1 MKTVVVVWKQRL
13 VQPTTRREN
22 MSFWG
27 IGDLLRGVCGM
38 FEACREMGYTMYVD
52 MRHHPL
58 GRLFKP
64 IPHAHEAAVDSI
76 KDSLS
81 CNTFESNNAI
91 KRFLSDKLRR
101 SDLWCGFVWAGLY
114 IFQKPLSEECKAFV
128 RSILVPTDE
137 YAAYIDAHLP
147 TSEYNITHFR
157 LGDATI
163 NSSSVT
169 IPPSVLRLLEDSP
182 SGTNILIS
190 DSDVLRKTA
199 LELHPAKYIALDT
212 HTCHV
217 GIETDIEK
225 VKSTIVEFIAA
236 SRAKSINTFS
246 VYSWISGFVN
256 TVHMIYDVPLT
267 AMKAR

>member
-13 VQPTTRREN
+13 VKSNGRVDT
-22 MSFWG
+22 SFWG
-27 IGDLLRGVCGM
+27 FGDLLRGVCGM
-38 FEACREMGYTMYVD
+38 YELCRELGYTMYVD

-58 GRLFKP
+58 GQLFKP
-64 IPHAHEAAVDSI
+64 IPHAHERAVDSV
-76 KDSLS
+76 KDRLTCNAFPSHSLM
-81 CNTFESNNAI
+81 

-114 IFQKPLSEECKAFV
+114 IFEKPLSEECKAFV

-147 TSEYNITHFR
+147 TGAYNITHFR
-157 LGDATI
+157 MGDATI
-163 NSSSVT
+163 NSTSVT
-169 IPPSVLRLLEDSP
+169 IPPPVLRLLEDSP

-190 DSDVLRKTA
+190 DSDVLKKAA
-199 LELHPAKYIALDT
+199 LELHPAKYVALDT
-212 HTCHV
+212 QTCHV
-217 GIETDIEK
+217 GVETDIEK

-246 VYSWISGFVN
+246 VYSWVSGFVN
-256 TVHMIYDVPLT
+256 TIHMIYDVPLT